1 MRRVVGRH
9 EALPRQLAA
18 IEFAVGGQKLV
29 VVGKSQ
35 PLVRTSQRTLH
46 HRAVR
51 TAHPSDGCY
60 RPPAAPRRTG
70 QKLPERRAPHTRID
84 RLDDERAAG
93 RRFDDSHMGEGH
105 GLAALRRRHDG
116 IGHPLRRRELEQ
128 QVARAGRILPAAGS
142 QQQYGRSE
150 YQSVSQISV
159 QLVGFN
165 VSGARR
171 EAVPARHAERKAA
184 GREALPPTSER
195 SPPARL
201 LAVLL
206 AFELVVLLP
215 VEPVEAH
222 GVVQRKAGIGDR

>member
-1 MRRVVGRH
+1 M
-9 EALPRQLAA
+9 
-18 IEFAVGGQKLV
+18 
-29 VVGKSQ
+29 
-35 PLVRTSQRTLH
+35 RTSQRTLH

-70 QKLPERRAPHTRID
+70 QKLPERRTPHARID

-105 GLAALRRRHDG
+105 GPAALRRRHDG

-150 YQSVSQISV
+150 YQFVSQISV

-171 EAVPARHAERKAA
+171 EAVLRATPDGKPPDAKPARP
-184 GREALPPTSER
+184 LR
-195 SPPARL
+195 SVHL
-201 LAVLL
+201 LRASSQSFSHLSLSSSSQSNQSKRTVSSN
-206 AFELVVLLP
+206 VKRV
-215 VEPVEAH
+215 
-222 GVVQRKAGIGDR
+222 